1 MNEILYYL
9 QDRLESENN
18 KPNRK
23 NHQKKLFTKI
33 TDSDMN
39 INRVIDCNNTTIIII
54 RDER

>member
-39 INRVIDCNNTTIIII
+39 INRVIDCKNTKIIII